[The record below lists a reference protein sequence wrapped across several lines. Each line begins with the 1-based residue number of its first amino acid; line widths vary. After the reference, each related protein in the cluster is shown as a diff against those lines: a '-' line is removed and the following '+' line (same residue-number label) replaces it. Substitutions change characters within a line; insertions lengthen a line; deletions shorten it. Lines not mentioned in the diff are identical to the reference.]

1 MTTSLR
7 NALSLG
13 SNRAS
18 GRSEPTRSR
27 RRTARAE
34 LREFLADDE
43 EEDGAGDEV
52 GEADGETERE
62 RDPREEGE
70 HDDATEGEHGR
81 EEQHLSAQANALAGI
96 DG

>member
-1 MTTSLR
+1 MWPQ
-7 NALSLG
+7 A
-13 SNRAS
+13 AQVS
-18 GRSEPTRSR
+18 GTSR
-27 RRTARAE
+27 RGAVGETRAA

-43 EEDGAGDEV
+43 EEDRAGDEV
-52 GEADGETERE
+52 GEADGETERK

-70 HDDATEGEHGR
+70 HDDATEGEYGR